1 VNGTSPAG
9 AAKRPVGCTQTNVY
23 KRGEQF
29 VLRAW
34 GFEFSD
40 GAVLSM
46 DNVVDAHFTVPGIP
60 DTVLNWGSHG
70 ATGAKVSFWSNQ
82 WQIPAAYPL
91 GSIAVL
97 VTFKTVSGA
106 TATFPYAITIIP

>member
-1 VNGTSPAG
+1 MGGVAAALLLPAAFLCG
-9 AAKRPVGCTQTNVY
+9 WAEARI
-23 KRGEQF
+23 
-29 VLRAW
+29 
-34 GFEFSD
+34 
-40 GAVLSM
+40 
-46 DNVVDAHFTVPGIP
+46 PGIP

-82 WQIPAAYPL
+82 WQIPATYPL